1 MSYSNIKPEDLK
13 AEIRKLTKARDEALN
28 AARSAL
34 RDTTRVTRLL
44 MALNER
50 VPFNILLDNILS
62 TVTELFSS
70 DIAAL
75 IDTAGTGHFRPIAFV
90 GIPEEYIPE
99 TISMPES
106 LMMSKLISKGVIVTP
121 EMIKGIA
128 FLEKIYRKLKIETA
142 VWIPLR
148 GSEETRGA
156 LILARCKSLPFTDEE
171 VNLLSAMAYRIALAI
186 EQIQHKNQL
195 EHIISKNRDIGSL
208 LNEMTIREEAVK
220 TFPLIIGADA
230 GSFFCNIDNFGFF
243 FDKEYC
249 DFKNLPSDILSFAR
263 NLCDDPE
270 ILKGDVKCL
279 INTEDSPFSV
289 SFSGSTFLSM
299 LAAPIFRE
307 SRLVCLLYA
316 FRVNAVHFTE
326 ETRQVASLFAGQVS
340 IALENAHHY
349 KIAQDEL
356 RERKQAEKS
365 LMESQDRFRALIH
378 NISDIIAVLN
388 ADGSI
393 KYISNSVIPQWG
405 CEPKVLVGN
414 TLLERVHQDD
424 HKTAVELMRDVLKNP
439 GKNISRIV
447 RMQAGEAEAWRY
459 FDVIQ
464 TNLLNDPSVEGIVS
478 TFHDITE
485 RKMVELNLT
494 ELAFRDPLTGLAN
507 RAYFR
512 DRVRFSLL
520 HANKINTSVAVIF
533 FDLDDFKYIND
544 KYGHLTGDTTLC
556 AIAERV
562 RRYIRSNDIAARFG
576 GDEFT
581 ILFENI
587 HDIQQLQPMLDRL
600 VENLFVPVKL
610 SELILK
616 VGGSIGIAISIP
628 DQDDVD
634 SLLRKADLA
643 MYQAKRSGKGRY
655 VIYEPALE
663 G

>member
-1 MSYSNIKPEDLK
+1 MSYSNNKPENLNE
-13 AEIRKLTKARDEALN
+13 EIRKLTKARDEALS

-44 MALNER
+44 MALNGR
-50 VPFNILLDNILS
+50 VPFNTLLDNILS

-106 LMMSKLISKGVIVTP
+106 LMMSKLISNGVIVTP
-121 EMIKGIA
+121 DMIKDIA
-128 FLEKIYRKLKIETA
+128 FLEKIYRKLKIETG

-171 VNLLSAMAYRIALAI
+171 INLLSAMAYRIAIAI

-195 EHIISKNRDIGSL
+195 EYIISKNRDIGSL
-208 LNEMTIREEAVK
+208 LNEVTIREEAVK
-220 TFPLIIGADA
+220 IFPLILGADT
-230 GSFFCNIDNFGFF
+230 GSFFCNIDYFGFF
-243 FDKEYC
+243 FDKASC
-249 DFKNLPSDILSFAR
+249 DIKNLPSEILSFAK
-263 NLCDDPE
+263 NLCSDPE
-270 ILKGDVKCL
+270 ILKGEVIC
-279 INTEDSPFSV
+279 IMNTEDSPFSV
-289 SFSGSTFLSM
+289 SFSGSTFFSM

-307 SRLVCLLYA
+307 TSLICLLCA

-326 ETRQVASLFAGQVS
+326 ETKQIAALFAGQVS
-340 IALENAHHY
+340 IALENAYHY

-356 RERKQAEKS
+356 HERKLVEKS
-365 LMESQDRFRALIH
+365 LMKSHDRFRALIH

-388 ADGSI
+388 ADSSV
-393 KYISNSVIPQWG
+393 KYISDSVILQWG
-405 CEPKVLVGN
+405 CDPESLVGH

-424 HKTAVELMRDVLKNP
+424 RKTATDLMRDILKKS
-439 GKNISRIV
+439 GGNISRIL
-447 RMQAGEAEAWRY
+447 RMRTGEAEAWRY
-459 FDVIQ
+459 FDVIL
-464 TNLLNDPSVEGIVS
+464 TNLLQDPSVEGIVS

-520 HANKINTSVAVIF
+520 HANELNTSAAVIF

-544 KYGHLTGDTTLC
+544 TYGHLTGDATLC

-562 RRYIRSNDIAARFG
+562 RKYIRSNDIAARLG

-655 VIYEPALE
+655 VLYEPALE